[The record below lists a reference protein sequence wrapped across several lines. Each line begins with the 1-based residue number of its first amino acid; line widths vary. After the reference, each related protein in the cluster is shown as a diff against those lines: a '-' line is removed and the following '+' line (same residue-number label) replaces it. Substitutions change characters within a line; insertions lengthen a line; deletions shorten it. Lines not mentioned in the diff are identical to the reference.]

1 MLDMTALMAMP
12 VSLDDTAQFI
22 SVIWLDLVLSGDNA
36 LVIGV
41 AASTLP
47 KHQQRQAV
55 IFGLILA
62 TVIRIAFAGIATY
75 LLEVPGLLFIGGLAL
90 IWVAYRLLR
99 ELMHEAPSASS
110 ASGAAHGI
118 EPAGNLTRALISI
131 TIADV
136 SMSIDNV
143 LAVAAIARDDV
154 HILVFGLA
162 LSIFLMGLGATV
174 ILRIMLRY
182 PWISYV
188 GVVLL
193 VLIGGHMMYEGGGD
207 MLKLIGGLAGA

>member
-1 MLDMTALMAMP
+1 MAAILGIP
-12 VSLDDTAQFI
+12 VSLDDAAQFV

-47 KHQQRQAV
+47 KAQQRQAV
-55 IFGLILA
+55 IFGLVLA
-62 TVIRIAFAGIATY
+62 TVIRIAFATVATY
-75 LLEVPGLLFIGGLAL
+75 MLDVPGLIFVGGLAL
-90 IWVAYRLLR
+90 LWVAYRLLQ
-99 ELMHEAPSASS
+99 ELLHVEP
-110 ASGAAHGI
+110 AAAAGGLGRPGISI
-118 EPAGNLTRALISI
+118 EPAGNLSRALISI
-131 TIADV
+131 TIADI

-162 LSIFLMGLGATV
+162 LSIFLMGLGATL
-174 ILRIMLRY
+174 ILQIMLRY
-182 PWISYV
+182 PWISYL

-193 VLIGGHMMYEGGGD
+193 VIIGGHMVFEGAGD
-207 MLKLIGGLAGA
+207 ALRLIGMRWGA